1 MFTSQP
7 ALEPQ
12 VPVQMTEPPAQWG
25 QAKLIGFRFAFAYF
39 VFYSFPFPITWIPY
53 TDYVIDKYSQFFDWL
68 VPWTAKHILHIPYP
82 VKEVFTG
89 SGDTTFNY
97 VFNLLQ
103 LVVAIVAVVV
113 WSLLD
118 RKRPNY
124 QKLHQWFRLYIRF
137 ALLNSLIVYGSFKV
151 IKTQFPDLRLSDLM
165 TTYGQST
172 PMHLLWAF
180 MGASKSYNL
189 FTGGVEMLGGILLI
203 VPRFTLLGSLVAL
216 GAMTQVFVLNMCY
229 DVPVKLYSFHLLLM
243 AVVLAA
249 PDLPRLARLLVFNRP
264 VPAANDP
271 PLFRRKWLNYGLL
284 GVQLAFGLYILGLNL
299 YQGHQIYTTSGNG
312 APKLAIRGIW
322 IVDEFS
328 ANGQAQPSSVSD
340 QSRWQQAIFD
350 DYSEVLIQSSNGW
363 RQRYRQNVDT
373 GKKAIL
379 IWKREDQPPQQP
391 QLHYEMPA
399 IDSLVLDGQFDG
411 RTLHV
416 KLHRIPEPN
425 FMLTSRGFHWISEY
439 PFNRFDE
446 H

>member
-1 MFTSQP
+1 MPTSQP

-12 VPVQMTEPPAQWG
+12 VPVRMTEPPVQWS
-25 QAKLIGFRFAFAYF
+25 QAKRIGFRFIFAYF
-39 VFYSFPFPITWIPY
+39 VFYNFPFPTSWIPY
-53 TDYVIDKYSQFFDWL
+53 TDYLIDKYSQFLDWL

-82 VKEVFTG
+82 VKAVFTG
-89 SGDTTFNY
+89 SGDTTFDY
-97 VFNLLQ
+97 VLTLLQ
-103 LVVAIVAVVV
+103 LVVAVVAVVI

-137 ALLNSLIVYGSFKV
+137 ALLNSLIAYGSFKV

-249 PDLPRLARLLVFNRP
+249 PDLPRLARLFVFNRP
-264 VPAANDP
+264 VPAASHP
-271 PLFRRKWLNYGLL
+271 PLFRRRWLNYALL
-284 GVQLAFGLYILGLNL
+284 GLQFAFGLYILGLNL
-299 YQGHQIYTTSGNG
+299 YQGQKIYTTSGDG

-328 ANGQAQPSSVSD
+328 ANGQVQPSSVSD

-373 GKKAIL
+373 AKRTIL
-379 IWKREDQPPQQP
+379 IWKREQQRPQQP
-391 QLHYEMPA
+391 QLHYELPTT
-399 IDSLVLDGQFDG
+399 DSLVLDGQFDD